1 MQSSPH
7 SQITHISRSKGTSAN
22 SSVTSKT
29 QMLQIDTRHQQQQQ
43 QQQSQQSLLE
53 VDHSC
58 INFMEHSQYAGVN
71 LQSVNTDFETP
82 SVPIIS
88 TLPTQEVITYFMIF
102 LK

>member
-22 SSVTSKT
+22 SSVASKT

-43 QQQSQQSLLE
+43 QQSQQSLLE
-53 VDHSC
+53 VDQSC
-58 INFMEHSQYAGVN
+58 INFMEHSQYTGVN

-88 TLPTQEVITYFMIF
+88 SLPTQEVIAYFMIF
-102 LK
+102 LE